1 VGRSGFG
8 KRTRY
13 AQETQF
19 EESREGRN
27 SMTQNL
33 RMADLI
39 EEYAADL
46 ENGEDI
52 RAGRMSVEKYQE
64 IMAALRYAIKKLRKE
79 E

>member
-1 VGRSGFG
+1 
-8 KRTRY
+8 
-13 AQETQF
+13 
-19 EESREGRN
+19 
-27 SMTQNL
+27 MTQNL
-33 RMADLI
+33 KMADVI

-64 IMAALRYAIKKLRKE
+64 IMAALRYAIKELRKE